1 MATGLLGIK
10 LGMTQ
15 AYDEEGVRQS
25 LTVIELGPCVVVQVK
40 TKKSDGYEAI
50 CLGFGES
57 DLRKFNKPQ
66 AGVFKKALGEKTK
79 IGYRVLREVE
89 VDNAGQ
95 YAVGQTLTVEQY
107 AKGDLIDVIGKS
119 KGKGFAG
126 TIKRHHFARGPMTH
140 GSKNVRE
147 PGSIGC
153 HTYPGRVV
161 KGRKMAGHLGAKRAT
176 VQRLRV
182 FQVDSQNNLL
192 FVIGAVPGPKRGMVM
207 VQPSVKA

>member
-15 AYDEEGVRQS
+15 TFDEEGARRS
-25 LTVIELGPCVVVQVK
+25 LTVIEVGPCVVVQVK
-40 TKKSDGYEAI
+40 TKKTDGYNAL
-50 CLGFGES
+50 CLAFGEC
-57 DLRKFNKPQ
+57 DLRKINKPR
-66 AGVFKKALGEKTK
+66 AGVFKKALGDKTK
-79 IGYRVLREVE
+79 VGYRVVREVAVE
-89 VDNAGQ
+89 NVGDF
-95 YAVGQTLTVEQY
+95 AVGQKLTVEQY
-107 AKGDLIDVIGKS
+107 AAGDMIDVIGKS

-126 TIKRHHFARGPMTH
+126 TIKRHHFAAGPKSH

-161 KGRKMAGHLGAKRAT
+161 KGKKMAGQLGNKRAT

-182 FQVDSQNNLL
+182 FQVDPQNNLL
-192 FVIGAVPGPKRGMVM
+192 FVVGAIPGPKRGMVM